1 MFSATYN
8 KKVDG
13 LVEKF
18 LNNNHVKLTITR
30 ALPAKLSQKFYWVEE
45 NDKYGK
51 LLGVL
56 NKLFKKETSKIIIFA
71 NNKSTCNNLK
81 VQLEN
86 DNYNCLLFHADVS
99 GSRDHILDDF
109 KSGKIRLLIA
119 SDALARGIDVED
131 VTHVI
136 NYDTPE
142 AQQNYQHRVG
152 RTARMGREGSS
163 ITFVNELTKCI
174 VDLYDLV
181 NGQGDLPQEMI
192 ALVEEKKKKENVSST

>member
-1 MFSATYN
+1 MSIY
-8 KKVDG
+8 
-13 LVEKF
+13 ERF
-18 LNNNHVKLTITR
+18 LIKQITR
-30 ALPAKLSQKFYWVEE
+30 
-45 NDKYGK
+45 
-51 LLGVL
+51 
-56 NKLFKKETSKIIIFA
+56 LFVRSL
-71 NNKSTCNNLK
+71 LK

-152 RTARMGREGSS
+152 RTARMGREGYL
-163 ITFVNELTKCI
+163 IL
-174 VDLYDLV
+174 
-181 NGQGDLPQEMI
+181 
-192 ALVEEKKKKENVSST
+192 ST